1 MNKELKQELEE
12 IAPLLSSLP
21 KKEIEAPE
29 AYFNTFSSRVMDRI
43 KNENIAHD
51 AKIIRF
57 NHWKKYLAAA
67 MVLLSVGISFYIFE
81 IQNDATND
89 PSNMEDLYLAEL
101 DESTIIEFT
110 NTVQSEDLKN
120 DIDIYQQYLDEQ
132 SIIEEL

>member
-12 IAPLLSSLP
+12 LAPMLSSLP

-43 KNENIAHD
+43 KNENITQD

-57 NHWKKYLAAA
+57 KHWKKYLAAA
-67 MVLLSVGISFYIFE
+67 MVLLSVGISIYIFE
-81 IQNDATND
+81 IQKDGSTDNTNL
-89 PSNMEDLYLAEL
+89 EDLYLAEL
-101 DESTIIEFT
+101 DESTIVEFT
-110 NTVQSEDLKN
+110 NTVQSEELKN